1 MSQVKVLDC
10 TLRDGG
16 YCNNWCFGLDNI
28 KSILSGLSEAKLDF
42 AECGYLSKKQPYE
55 QGRSIFGSLDDL
67 RTLLPPKSMK
77 TTYVA
82 MINYGEFSLDDVPVF
97 SDGYVEG
104 LRIAF
109 HKKDMEAAI
118 AFCQS
123 VKKKGYKLF
132 VQPMVSL
139 SYTDD
144 EFLRLIDAVNQ
155 IQPFAFYIVDSF
167 GIMKRKDLIRLFY
180 MVEHNL
186 NEGIAIGYHS
196 HNNMQLAYSNAQT
209 LADINTNRTLILDS
223 SVYGMGRGAGNL
235 NTELFVEYI
244 NDIHG
249 SHYSVKPLLKIIDTI
264 LADFYQ
270 QNRWGYSLPNYLSA
284 KHNAHPNYAAFLSEK
299 NTLTYEAID
308 EIFALMDEE
317 KRNHFDKE
325 YIELLYT
332 KFLESGNTQ
341 ESNLTELLVQLQG
354 KEILLIAPGRSSLD
368 EQDIIEVFI
377 KQNKPITI
385 SINFDYTGYPSD
397 YIFISN
403 LRRYSSL
410 KMNRIGKSIVTS
422 NIPSVDSYAKIR
434 YANLLNNQESVQDN
448 AGLMLVKFLIQAKAK
463 KIYLAG
469 MDGYSVDS
477 SSNYADGNLTMYTK
491 KAHAEAM
498 NVGMSKVLSTFSREI
513 PIEFLTKPKFVFIK
527 QEY

>member
-16 YCNNWCFGLDNI
+16 YCNNWCFGIDNI
-28 KSILSGLSEAKLDF
+28 QAILSGLSEAKLDYI
-42 AECGYLSKKQPYE
+42 ECGYLSNKQHYE
-55 QGRSIFGSLDDL
+55 QDRTVFNSLDDL
-67 RTLLPPKSMK
+67 NSLLPTES
-77 TTYVA
+77 TTTTFVA
-82 MINYGEFSLDDVPVF
+82 MINYGEYNLEDIPTLSEGKVD
-97 SDGYVEG
+97 G

-109 HKKDMEAAI
+109 HKKDVEAAI
-118 AFCQS
+118 DYCQA
-123 VKKKGYKLF
+123 VKAKGYKLF

-139 SYTDD
+139 SYKDD

-186 NEGIAIGYHS
+186 NEEILIGYHS

-235 NTELFVEYI
+235 NTELFVEHL
-244 NDIHG
+244 NDING
-249 SHYSVKPLLKIIDTI
+249 SHYSVKPLLEIIDKI
-264 LADFYQ
+264 LSSFYQ

-284 KHNAHPNYAAFLSEK
+284 KHNAHPNYASFLSEK

-332 KFLESGNTQ
+332 KYLESGNVQ
-341 ESNLTELLVQLQG
+341 ESNLTELLAQVQG
-354 KEILLIAPGRSSLD
+354 REILLIAPGRSSLD
-368 EQDIIEVFI
+368 ERDKIEAFI
-377 KQNKPITI
+377 KLNKPITI
-385 SINFDYTGYPSD
+385 SINFDYTGYLSD

-410 KMNRIGKSIVTS
+410 KTNRIEKSIVTS

-434 YANLLNNQESVQDN
+434 YADFLNNQEAVQDN
-448 AGLMLVKFLIQAKAK
+448 AGLMLVKFLMQAKAK

-477 SSNYADGNLTMYTK
+477 TSNYADGNLTMYTQ

-498 NVGMSKVLSTFSREI
+498 NYGMTKVLSDFCRDI
-513 PIEFLTKPKFVFIK
+513 PIEFVTTPKFVFIN
-527 QEY
+527 QEK

>member
-1 MSQVKVLDC
+1 MQFVRKM
-10 TLRDGG
+10 
-16 YCNNWCFGLDNI
+16 
-28 KSILSGLSEAKLDF
+28 SEANRM
-42 AECGYLSKKQPYE
+42 C
-55 QGRSIFGSLDDL
+55 
-67 RTLLPPKSMK
+67 
-77 TTYVA
+77 
-82 MINYGEFSLDDVPVF
+82 
-97 SDGYVEG
+97 
-104 LRIAF
+104 
-109 HKKDMEAAI
+109 
-118 AFCQS
+118 
-123 VKKKGYKLF
+123 
-132 VQPMVSL
+132 
-139 SYTDD
+139 
-144 EFLRLIDAVNQ
+144 
-155 IQPFAFYIVDSF
+155 IVDSS
-167 GIMKRKDLIRLFY
+167 LC
-180 MVEHNL
+180 
-186 NEGIAIGYHS
+186 
-196 HNNMQLAYSNAQT
+196 
-209 LADINTNRTLILDS
+209 
-223 SVYGMGRGAGNL
+223 GMGRGAGNL

-249 SHYSVKPLLKIIDTI
+249 LHYSVKPLLKIIDTI
-264 LADFYQ
+264 LVDFYQ

-368 EQDIIEVFI
+368 EQDKIEVFI

-434 YANLLNNQESVQDN
+434 YADFLNNQEAVQDN
-448 AGLMLVKFLIQAKAK
+448 AGLMLVKFLIHAEVK

-498 NVGMSKVLSTFSREI
+498 NVGMSKVLSTFSQEI
-513 PIEFLTKPKFVFIK
+513 PIKFLTKPKFVFIK
-527 QEY
+527 